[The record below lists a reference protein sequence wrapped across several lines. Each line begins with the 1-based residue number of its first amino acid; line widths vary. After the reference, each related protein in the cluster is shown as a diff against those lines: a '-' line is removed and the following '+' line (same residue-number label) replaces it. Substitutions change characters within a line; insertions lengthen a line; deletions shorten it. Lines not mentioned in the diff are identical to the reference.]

1 MSKTR
6 YGVAPWALATTA
18 KSRSFPGTISA
29 TTADVVVVGGGLT
42 GLLTAT
48 ALKSA
53 GHDVL
58 LIDAGRLG
66 AGWSRAAAGL
76 SGTLVTADYRTLEAL
91 HGRRVARVLMASVAQ
106 SYAAL
111 TSGLAKAK
119 IPGAGDA
126 RPILALSDPS
136 AKGWDRDVVARDTA
150 GLEAIRVTGA
160 AFGKATTADA
170 PAGAIKFS
178 GGGLVDPSRI
188 VSGAITRAAAAR
200 VKIAEKCVVSRITFT
215 RVDAT
220 LHVGKHAITTPR
232 VVVCTDAPGTLAPTL
247 DRHTRGFERF
257 HVLTAPMPAPMR
269 KAVAL
274 GSTILCDTNAS
285 LTVTATADGRLLV
298 SGADG
303 PLLAEK
309 QRPSAQVH
317 HTGELMYEV
326 LKRFPAIMGLR
337 PEFGWSTPVVAGPDR
352 FPLVGA
358 HRQYPHQIFSFGTD
372 RDPALAWMASRMLV
386 RAVAR
391 ESTKDDDAFGF
402 GRVQEDRS

>member
-6 YGVAPWALATTA
+6 YGVAPWALATA
-18 KSRSFPGTISA
+18 GKSRTFPGTVSA

-48 ALKSA
+48 ALKTA
-53 GHDVL
+53 GHDVVL
-58 LIDAGRLG
+58 LDAGRLG

-76 SGTLVTADYRTLEAL
+76 SGTLVTADYRALEAQ
-91 HGRRVARVLMASVAQ
+91 HGRRVARLLMASVTA

-111 TSGLAKAK
+111 TAGLAKAK
-119 IPGAGDA
+119 IPGAGAA
-126 RPILALSDPS
+126 RSILALADPS
-136 AKGWDRDVVARDTA
+136 AKGWDRDVTARGDA
-150 GLEAIRVTGA
+150 GLEATRITGP
-160 AFGKATTADA
+160 AFAKATTADA
-170 PAGAIKFS
+170 PPGAIRFG

-200 VKIAEKCVVSRITFT
+200 VKIAEKCPVSRITFT

-220 LHVGKHAITTPR
+220 VHAGKHAITTPR

-247 DRHTRGFERF
+247 DRHTRGFERV
-257 HVLTAPMPAPMR
+257 HVLTAPMPAAMR
-269 KAVAL
+269 KAVGL
-274 GSTILCDTNAS
+274 GSTILCDTHAS

-303 PLLAEK
+303 PLLTDK
-309 QRPSAQVH
+309 QRPAAQLH

-352 FPLVGA
+352 FPLIGA
-358 HRQYPHQIFSFGTD
+358 HRQYPHQLFSFGTD
-372 RDPALAWMASRMLV
+372 RDPALAWMASRMLM

-391 ESTKDDDAFGF
+391 ESTKDDEAFGF